1 MAASTVER
9 HCVICQQVIPEARLQ
24 VSPNTIT
31 CSPEHSRRHKQNLIN
46 ALRRRQR
53 AERRA

>member
-1 MAASTVER
+1 MAASTLVR
-9 HCVICQQVIPEARLQ
+9 HCVICQQAIPEARLQ

-46 ALRRRQR
+46 ELRRRQR
-53 AERRA
+53 AERRT